1 MKIMVL
7 GAGLMGPAAAFN
19 AMTDPAVTKVTV
31 CDLDED
37 QLAQCRA
44 RLEDKPGAHKV
55 VYQPLDLSDQ
65 DATMAAMK
73 DHQAGIAALP
83 RAASLLAIPSVL
95 KTGMA
100 LMDLTRIPDE
110 VIAGLKA
117 EYTDAAGVIV
127 LGCGLEPGLT
137 EIMARHLAERL
148 DRTDELHIQCGGI
161 PANPQP
167 PLSYKI
173 VFGGTH
179 LPFHETDARVVEN
192 GILKPVP
199 RYSDAEPT
207 TFEGV
212 GACEAWHE
220 GFMPWLLDLN
230 ALKDLRTGT
239 QKTVRWPGYA
249 AKVTALKELG
259 LLSEEPIEVNGV
271 SVIPKHVVD
280 AVLYPHVKMQ
290 PEDRD
295 ITTFRVTVIGEK
307 DGQPTR
313 LTADMVDHYDEQEGF
328 SSMARTTAF
337 TAAIVARMIARG
349 EWSHP
354 GVPFTTP
361 EQVIAGPLFDTLVK
375 ELAAMNINFEI
386 KQS

>member
-7 GAGLMGPAAAFN
+7 GSGLMGPAAAFN
-19 AMTDPAVTKVTV
+19 AMTDPAVDRVTV
-31 CDLDED
+31 CDLNED
-37 QLAQCRA
+37 QLALCRA
-44 RLEDKPGAHKV
+44 KLDGKPGADRV
-55 VYQPLDLSDQ
+55 VYQTLDLSDQ
-65 DATMAAMK
+65 DATMGVMK
-73 DHQAGIAALP
+73 DHQAGVAALP
-83 RAASLLAIPSVL
+83 RAASLMAIPSAL

-110 VIAGLKA
+110 VIAGLKT
-117 EYTDAAGVIV
+117 EYADSSGVII

-161 PANPQP
+161 PSDPQP
-167 PLSYKI
+167 PLAYKI
-173 VFGGTH
+173 VFGGRH
-179 LPFHETDARVVEN
+179 LPLRESDARIVEN
-192 GILKPVP
+192 GKLKPVP

-212 GACEAWHE
+212 GLCEAWHE
-220 GFMPWLLDLN
+220 GFMPWLLDLD
-230 ALKDLRTGT
+230 ALKNLRAGT

-259 LLSEEPIEVNGV
+259 LLSEEPVEVDGV

-280 AVLYPHVKMQ
+280 AVLYPHVNMQ

-307 DGQPTR
+307 DGQATR

-328 SSMARTTAF
+328 TSMARTTAF

-349 EWSHP
+349 ELAHP

-361 EQVIAGPLFDTLVK
+361 EQVVAGPLFDTLIK
-375 ELAAMNINFEI
+375 ELAAVNINFEI
-386 KQS
+386 NQS